1 MADKPR
7 VKDVKNSGRVQ
18 PGDIYNYL
26 TKDKGVSHNHAL
38 GMIANI
44 NTESIGFQHSIV
56 GDGGD
61 AIGLFQHNGPRK
73 TALLKYVNGDTS
85 NWKKQIDFAL
95 SETDSKKYL
104 SKEFKTPEAA
114 TEDFMV
120 KWERPNDQS
129 KEAIAGRIKYLSEF
143 GNGIYATPG
152 YQVSEGTGDVSTF
165 EYDYNSNPLIT
176 DVEHFNIV
184 NSQDYSVKAA
194 SFKEDLA
201 IEKEKAK
208 KVETEPETQELT
220 AAQKEYNNRI
230 AFLNTFSQTEVEAP
244 KQVAVDEAQSSPIN
258 PNLYA
263 ANTDIEIA
271 DQTTPLFSTTL
282 NLPETVQE
290 FADGGTVSELWEQKM
305 GTPWSEASKS
315 GKTDGSLEAN
325 LRLRQ
330 ELLSTN
336 STPSVT
342 TVNSNQAITA
352 APKTF
357 NEAFKVA
364 RQTLGAN
371 NIFEYNGR
379 KFGTNLPGELFNPSQ
394 EVLEKSGLNTPK
406 VKSRLEKQNELLDSP
421 YTTKSTV
428 KLQPDEYMP
437 WDKVK
442 LRTEEL
448 NKKTNA
454 DLIVEWNKK
463 NRPDNNYAIIDKK
476 KGLLHIYS
484 PEGKLL
490 TSSAV
495 DTGKSKGDAQ
505 TVTKYKDLNKD
516 GKITD
521 ADKVSGKHKV
531 DWSAGNMS
539 TGAGKFYISNIDKK
553 GYEGLPI
560 LNMMN
565 EGQYDQYKKTG
576 KVEQVSTSFHKGY
589 IKDDESRVS
598 NGCIRCNK
606 STLDNLSNMLKNT
619 SEVYILPDDDGNS
632 FVVENGKLNFKAKS
646 KVDYNNYKDS
656 KGKSQSGQ
664 GVNSTQKTLN
674 HIPIKIKLDA
684 QKFRNDKFTT
694 FDFNDEKELDNV
706 KKYTKAL
713 QDSKQQIMKVA
724 KINGDVYNEIAKMSF
739 GIFGTESNYADT
751 HSFEGN
757 AMRAVGKLLNPS
769 GSSSPDYESKYHL
782 YGAKGNNRSVGLTQV
797 RWKYLNAD
805 ERSALRKLGITTNAD
820 FLDPK
825 KAAIGTTAILAIRY
839 NQQLNEKDKKDIWT
853 NLPKKWNVREN
864 YADRVKQNSKYVQVY
879 QKNKEFR
886 DGGTFTD
893 EFQTEFGDGGRKQ
906 SLADLTIGE
915 EYHYQG
921 RPNKSYKLND
931 NGEWLIKD
939 ANKKDGWKPI
949 VDPTGERSATL
960 ERTVI
965 PKAEYINRRQEALQ
979 KEIGLI
985 KGQGNTFRLDDNRTI
1000 RATTGNPI
1008 NPNVDLM
1015 HGEYSEDVVKEI
1027 ITKAREKGVD
1037 PKTAL
1042 AIALQESHL
1051 GKKDPN
1057 LGHSDIGD
1065 LDPYGYMDILKS
1077 KMALAKSKGHT
1088 NEEMQLQFYNGT
1100 GKLFPG
1106 TEAGYH
1112 GFQAGKFYGVPVT
1125 SSGLDLM
1132 KNPLYGK
1139 QVIDLRD
1146 NVISKSPH
1154 IDSLLN
1160 LKKFRGGGQATAP
1173 TLNNLLD
1180 QKNINEFK
1188 QKYGL

>member
-1 MADKPR
+1 MAENPR

-26 TKDKGVSHNHAL
+26 TKDKGLSHNHAL
-38 GMIANI
+38 GMLANI
-44 NTESIGFQHSIV
+44 NTESVGFQHSVV
-56 GDGGD
+56 GDNGN

-73 TALLKYVNGDTS
+73 AELLKYVNGNTS
-85 NWKKQIDFAL
+85 DWKKQIDFAL
-95 SETDSKKYL
+95 LEKDSKNYL
-104 SKEFKTPEAA
+104 SKVFSTPEAA
-114 TEDFMV
+114 TENFMLN
-120 KWERPNDQS
+120 WERPKDKS

-143 GNGIYATPG
+143 GNGVYATPG
-152 YQVSEGTGDVSTF
+152 YQVSGGSEDASSF

-176 DVEHFNIV
+176 DVEHFNVV

-230 AFLNTFSQTEVEAP
+230 SFLNTFNQTETEVP
-244 KQVAVDEAQSSPIN
+244 KQVVVDETQSSPIN
-258 PNLYA
+258 PDLYA
-263 ANTDIEIA
+263 ANTNIEIA

-282 NLPETVQE
+282 NLPETTQE
-290 FADGGTVSELWEQKM
+290 FADGGTQGDGLYTHSGHNYKKIDGKWYMEPVENSGKYKLIEKGDVKSRIAELERNAQAYTNKGTNSKDGWTPNSSMEWTDKIQLSNNSSIGDMLGIPQAVATSALTDNKYTLPSQWLEGEGYSSNPVVGGVADFVLDPMNLLLTKQLPYRINLSKSGATLKGDRALKTYNSTVEPISKFDLISKPTTGEYADGGTVSELWEQKM

-315 GKTDGSLEAN
+315 GRTDGSLEAN
-325 LRLRQ
+325 LRLKQ
-330 ELLSTN
+330 QLLSTN
-336 STPSVT
+336 SVPSAA
-342 TVNSNQAITA
+342 TVDNNQAITT

-394 EVLEKSGLNTPK
+394 DVLEKSGLNTPK

-463 NRPDNNYAIIDKK
+463 NRPDKNYAIIDKK

-521 ADKVSGKHKV
+521 ADKVSGKPKV
-531 DWSAGNMS
+531 DWSAGNMN
-539 TGAGKFYISNIDKK
+539 TGAGKFYISNIDKT

-589 IKDDESRVS
+589 IKDDDSRVS

-619 SEVYILPDDDGNS
+619 SQVYILPDDDGNS

-646 KVDYNNYKDS
+646 KVDYNSYKDS
-656 KGKSQSGQ
+656 QGKPQKGQ
-664 GVNSTQKTLN
+664 GINSTQKTLN
-674 HIPIKIKLDA
+674 HIPIKVKLDT

-694 FDFNDEKELDNV
+694 FDINDEKELENV

-724 KINGDVYNEIAKMSF
+724 KIN
-739 GIFGTESNYADT
+739 
-751 HSFEGN
+751 
-757 AMRAVGKLLNPS
+757 
-769 GSSSPDYESKYHL
+769 
-782 YGAKGNNRSVGLTQV
+782 
-797 RWKYLNAD
+797 
-805 ERSALRKLGITTNAD
+805 
-820 FLDPK
+820 
-825 KAAIGTTAILAIRY
+825 
-839 NQQLNEKDKKDIWT
+839 
-853 NLPKKWNVREN
+853 
-864 YADRVKQNSKYVQVY
+864 
-879 QKNKEFR
+879 
-886 DGGTFTD
+886 
-893 EFQTEFGDGGRKQ
+893 
-906 SLADLTIGE
+906 
-915 EYHYQG
+915 
-921 RPNKSYKLND
+921 
-931 NGEWLIKD
+931 
-939 ANKKDGWKPI
+939 
-949 VDPTGERSATL
+949 
-960 ERTVI
+960 
-965 PKAEYINRRQEALQ
+965 
-979 KEIGLI
+979 
-985 KGQGNTFRLDDNRTI
+985 
-1000 RATTGNPI
+1000 
-1008 NPNVDLM
+1008 
-1015 HGEYSEDVVKEI
+1015 
-1027 ITKAREKGVD
+1027 
-1037 PKTAL
+1037 
-1042 AIALQESHL
+1042 
-1051 GKKDPN
+1051 
-1057 LGHSDIGD
+1057 
-1065 LDPYGYMDILKS
+1065 
-1077 KMALAKSKGHT
+1077 
-1088 NEEMQLQFYNGT
+1088 
-1100 GKLFPG
+1100 
-1106 TEAGYH
+1106 
-1112 GFQAGKFYGVPVT
+1112 
-1125 SSGLDLM
+1125 
-1132 KNPLYGK
+1132 
-1139 QVIDLRD
+1139 
-1146 NVISKSPH
+1146 
-1154 IDSLLN
+1154 
-1160 LKKFRGGGQATAP
+1160 
-1173 TLNNLLD
+1173 
-1180 QKNINEFK
+1180 
-1188 QKYGL
+1188 